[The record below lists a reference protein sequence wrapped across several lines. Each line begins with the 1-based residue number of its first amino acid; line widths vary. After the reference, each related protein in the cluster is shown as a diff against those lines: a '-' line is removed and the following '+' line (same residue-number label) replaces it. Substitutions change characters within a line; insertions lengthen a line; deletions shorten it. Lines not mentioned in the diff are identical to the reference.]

1 MRRALWLVLA
11 AIGCGGSDSGSGGS
25 GLPPFTEDG
34 QLAHSGTRLKLR
46 WYVWDDG
53 TAQWEPSQLFDTA
66 RGEWC
71 YPRPW
76 DDGVSYCTPG
86 AEDGV
91 FSDAACTTPV
101 VKADPGLGYLP
112 AYVAWGNHI
121 TDSYDSP
128 YRVAVSSVHAV
139 GDMIATPATVY
150 QIYDGVCAAAPYSG
164 FTYYAPGAE
173 VVRSDLVA
181 MGETAPDPAQRLS
194 LIHRTSPDGLDM
206 PYALHDSMLDVD
218 CRPSSRPDVD
228 AAQCEPLGVF
238 PATQF
243 SDLMCTQPLIA
254 TWGVTPAP
262 LGVLGGGVQ
271 GCRTLFTTGAAVM
284 PATAYSAQDI
294 CRSYSPNPGVNLFAP
309 DEALALATTTRV
321 LDTAGTRLQRI
332 LFEGLPDARLH
343 DTATGLDCEHPR
355 SDASEFYC
363 APADTP
369 GVEYIDTK
377 YVDASCTTPVNW
389 GYISKQTCGG
399 APSVVTY
406 LGATYQV
413 LSLPPILWQSNPVG
427 QHTCIQF
434 TPPEMD
440 GYEIH
445 QMGPAMTLG
454 APMSGRLVDPQ

>member
-1 MRRALWLVLA
+1 MRRALWLVLV
-11 AIGCGGSDSGSGGS
+11 AIGCGSGGS
-25 GLPPFTEDG
+25 GSPAFTEDG
-34 QLAHSGTRLKLR
+34 QLAHSGSRLKLR

-53 TAQWEPSQLFDTA
+53 TAQWEPNQIFDTA

-86 AEDGV
+86 AADGV
-91 FSDAACTTPV
+91 FADASCTVPLV
-101 VKADPGLGYLP
+101 VADPGLGYLP
-112 AYVAWGNHI
+112 AYVAWGDHI
-121 TDSYDSP
+121 TDSYNAP
-128 YRVAVSSVHAV
+128 HRVAVTSVHAV
-139 GDMIATPATVY
+139 GDMIAKPATVY
-150 QIYDGVCAAAPYSG
+150 QLYDGVCTAETYSG
-164 FTYYAPGAE
+164 YTAYAPGAQ

-218 CRPSSRPDVD
+218 CVPASRPDVD

-238 PATQF
+238 PATEF
-243 SDLMCTQPLIA
+243 SDPVCAQPLISA
-254 TWGVTPAP
+254 WGVSPAP

-284 PATAYSAQDI
+284 PATAYTEQQI
-294 CRSYSPNPGVNLFAP
+294 CRSYQPVPGVNLFAP
-309 DEALALATTTRV
+309 DQALALATTTRV

-332 LFEGLPDARLH
+332 LFDGLPDARLH
-343 DTATGLDCEHPR
+343 DTATGVDCEHPR
-355 SDASEFYC
+355 DDASVFSC

-369 GVEYIDTK
+369 GGDYVDTK
-377 YVDASCTTPVNW
+377 YADSSCTTPINW
-389 GYISKQTCGG
+389 GYVSKQNCGG
-399 APSVVTY
+399 APSVVTV
-406 LGATYQV
+406 LGARYQV
-413 LSLPPILWQSNPVG
+413 LGPPPVLFQRNPVG
-427 QHTCIQF
+427 PPCIVF
-434 TPPEMD
+434 MPPDME

-445 QMGPAMTLG
+445 QMGPAMALA